1 MHWLWEK
8 CKLAT
13 FPNSYPLLTCLLSLK
28 ARLSFVD
35 KKPISQA
42 ENFYAE
48 VLRLLSK
55 KKLEFMLA
63 GTYAFR
69 QYTGIHRPTKD
80 LDIFCRAG
88 DYPKILQALQDEGY
102 KTEITDARWIA
113 KAKKKNHYIDII
125 FGSASGQCLVDDTW
139 FEHAK
144 EMHLFGIKI
153 KAIAPEEF
161 LWSKTYVQDRA
172 RFEGPDVH
180 HMILTQGKTLDWKR
194 LLSRMDPHWEILL
207 AHLINFRFI
216 YPSVRD
222 IIPTWLLKELLNRV
236 QQQFSIPTPKDKI
249 CRGTML
255 SRTHYQIDIAEWG
268 YKDVT

>member
-1 MHWLWEK
+1 MHRFPQK
-8 CKLAT
+8 CKSAD
-13 FPNSYPLLTCLLSLK
+13 FPYSYPLLTSLSPL
-28 ARLSFVD
+28 ATRLSFVD

-48 VLRLLSK
+48 VLKLLSK
-55 KKLEFMLA
+55 KKFEFMLA

-88 DYPKILQALQDEGY
+88 DYQKILQALQDEGY

-113 KAKKKNHYIDII
+113 KAKKNNHYIDII
-125 FGSASGQCLVDDTW
+125 FGSASGQCPVDDTW
-139 FEHAK
+139 FATAK
-144 EMHLFGIKI
+144 DMHLFGIKV

-180 HMILTQGKTLDWKR
+180 HMILKQGKTLDWKR
-194 LLSRMDPHWEILL
+194 LLMHMDAHWEILL
-207 AHLINFRFI
+207 AHLLNFRFI
-216 YPSVRD
+216 YPSERG
-222 IIPTWLLKELLNRV
+222 IIPKWLLEELLSRV

-255 SRTHYQIDIAEWG
+255 SRTHYQIDILEWG